1 MREMKLTA
9 VINFIVLILNIRF
22 KSNIRDVAINPFQ
35 SNQSGKRLS
44 APYLKSPDCI
54 EIYTCTI
61 TDNLAILDSHLLL
74 HCVQMDTCIF
84 MGSLFVYFHYFLT
97 FFLKLQ
103 KKHFD
108 WF

>member
-44 APYLKSPDCI
+44 APNLKSPDCI

-61 TDNLAILDSHLLL
+61 TDNLAILDS
-74 HCVQMDTCIF
+74 IF
-84 MGSLFVYFHYFLT
+84 YYTVYKWTHAFSWVVFLFT
-97 FFLKLQ
+97 FIIF
-103 KKHFD
+103 
-108 WF
+108 